1 MTIEQ
6 TIEIPAN
13 RRLHLDFDLPM
24 TANIGPAKVI
34 LEFPATGAADT
45 KMTENIPPAP
55 DEVEDAAWE
64 AEILRKRA
72 EGIAADPEIQA
83 ILKRA
88 AERAADPNRPKL
100 SRLFGSHPGI
110 FGGIDPVAYQ
120 RSMRDEWDD

>member
-1 MTIEQ
+1 MTLQQ
-6 TIEIPAN
+6 TVTIPAD
-13 RRLHLDFDLPM
+13 RRLVIEVPETFTSGTVSVVLFDAP
-24 TANIGPAKVI
+24 KVK
-34 LEFPATGAADT
+34 AAQAA
-45 KMTENIPPAP
+45 ENIPPVP

-64 AEILRKRA
+64 AEHVRKRNEA
-72 EGIAADPEIQA
+72 IAADPETQA

-100 SRLFGSHPGI
+100 SRLFGSCPGI

>member
-6 TIEIPAN
+6 TVEIPAS

-24 TANIGPAKVI
+24 TASVGPAKVI
-34 LEFPATGAADT
+34 LEFPAAGAADT
-45 KMTENIPPAP
+45 KVTENIPSAKSA
-55 DEVEDAAWE
+55 EDAAWE

-72 EGIAADPEIQA
+72 EAIAADPETQA

-88 AERAADPNRPKL
+88 AERASDPNRPKL
-100 SRLFGSHPGI
+100 SDLFGSHPGI

-120 RSMRDEWDD
+120 RNMRDEWDD

>member
-6 TIEIPAN
+6 TIAIPAD
-13 RRLHLDFDLPM
+13 RRLVIEVPETFTSGTVSLLLFDTPK
-24 TANIGPAKVI
+24 AKV
-34 LEFPATGAADT
+34 D
-45 KMTENIPPAP
+45 KVSENIPPAP
-55 DEVEDAAWE
+55 DETAEDAAWE
-64 AEILRKRA
+64 AEHVRKRA
-72 EGIAADPEIQA
+72 EAIAADPEIQA